1 MRLQELLN
9 ENLEWY
15 GNDKEKFMS
24 LKGLVNKNDGVY
36 KSRKQK
42 WFLTN
47 KLIHDDELQKD
58 RGFAKSNFGVDLNPE
73 EALYTIDAI
82 ARWAD
87 YGSRSQV
94 PVRYGFVLDDIGVV
108 RFYKIGNKG
117 NLRDGAGPDPK
128 KTKLEWTRP
137 DNVDASHLEKSEEEK
152 KKEFKAKLGMSE
164 GNFLGTEGERMNF
177 GELTLMYKRFQDDNV
192 YGYNTQV
199 SRYWHVYNDANDNV
213 IYYTGKEGPE
223 VGAKVLATATV
234 KKHLVSK
241 KGDKVTVLFR
251 PRFKLV
257 EPEVETEGL

>member
-1 MRLQELLN
+1 MRLQEILN
-9 ENLEWY
+9 ENLEWH
-15 GNDKEKFMS
+15 GNEQEKFMS

-36 KSRKQK
+36 KSRKQQ

-47 KLIHDDELQKD
+47 KLIYKDEMLTD
-58 RGFAKSNFGVDLNPE
+58 RGFAKSNFGVDLDDG
-73 EALYTIDAI
+73 EALVHIDAI

-94 PVRYGFVLDDIGVV
+94 PVRWGFVLDEHGVTK
-108 RFYKIGNKG
+108 FYKIGNKG

-128 KTKLEWTRP
+128 KTKLEWERP
-137 DNVDASHLEKSEEEK
+137 DNVDTSHLEKSEEEV
-152 KKEFKAKLGMSE
+152 KKEFKAKLGMTE

-177 GELTLMYKRFQDDNV
+177 GELTLVYKRFQDDATF
-192 YGYNTQV
+192 GYNTHV
-199 SRYWHVYNDANDNV
+199 SRYWHVYNDADGNV